1 MLPRATLSCIKIYR
15 NHWSLQKCNE
25 RALPLLQFRIHTVRQ
40 LFPFFFNFFT
50 QYTRQAFFDG
60 RGHCPIW
67 YCKKINRTPHLSYVL
82 VPKRVGKISTLS
94 WHNEQR
100 SLKSLRTSLILPSN
114 WSCKVTDGIL
124 PELLYLLGVFG
135 ILDEFSRY
143 KVHTIEIDFWKQVVN
158 PSSSQVPIH
167 LSTMMYVVYTT
178 PGDSE
183 KRKWNM

>member
-1 MLPRATLSCIKIYR
+1 MHKNLSK
-15 NHWSLQKCNE
+15 SLISTKVQRKSSPVAPVPNTYC
-25 RALPLLQFRIHTVRQ
+25 TTT
-40 LFPFFFNFFT
+40 FPFFFNFFT